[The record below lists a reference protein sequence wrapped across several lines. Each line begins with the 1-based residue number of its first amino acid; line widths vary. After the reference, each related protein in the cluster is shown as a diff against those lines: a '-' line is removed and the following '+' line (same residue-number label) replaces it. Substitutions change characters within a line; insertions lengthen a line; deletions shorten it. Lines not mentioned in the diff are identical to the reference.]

1 VNLRYKFDPN
11 RWRLGKPCKH
21 NHFWPGTE
29 LSLRSSY
36 VSPAGEAVPHCAAC
50 KGGDFWLLKF
60 VDESE
65 LDLPPKFRLGRPCP
79 HGHSWE
85 DTPFNLRYRR
95 GGHCLACEQAK
106 ESSYDPVRAH
116 AWYERNKEKHKQ
128 QQIKKRAER
137 KQDGRHQ
144 EWLDRTREA
153 RRLDKEKY
161 RRQQGRPTREEMRLR
176 ASLRKQTRFT
186 PSSTVAQLVHQQQLD
201 YWREHPDEHKQA
213 KGEERRVQWRLRYMT
228 DAQLRSYNREKT
240 RRRKARMRQSHQLQ
254 VRPRQI
260 RQRFAQFN
268 DSCAYCGATGDLHI
282 EHFIPVSKGGP
293 HVIGNIIPACQPCNY
308 SKRNYDPEEWY
319 HRQEFFSTARW
330 QLILQVLGK
339 KGASVHQLPLL

>member
-1 VNLRYKFDPN
+1 MRRVSTGGCRACEKNAGAWLSAFVDQEGLELPANLKLGKPCPYGHRWNGTPYTLRYKFKSKCQQCQLE
-11 RWRLGKPCKH
+11 RTGK
-21 NHFWPGTE
+21 
-29 LSLRSSY
+29 
-36 VSPAGEAVPHCAAC
+36 
-50 KGGDFWLLKF
+50 
-60 VDESE
+60 
-65 LDLPPKFRLGRPCP
+65 
-79 HGHSWE
+79 
-85 DTPFNLRYRR
+85 
-95 GGHCLACEQAK
+95 
-106 ESSYDPVRAH
+106 
-116 AWYERNKEKHKQ
+116 WYEKNKEKHKQ
-128 QQIKKRAER
+128 QTAQRYSET

-153 RRLDKEKY
+153 RRLDKEKC

-176 ASLRKQTRFT
+176 ASLREQLRFT
-186 PSSTVAQLVHQQQLD
+186 PSSTVAQRVHQQQVE
-201 YWREHPDEHKQA
+201 YWRDHPDEQKRA
-213 KGEERRVQWRLRYMT
+213 KNEKRRIQWRLRYLT
-228 DAQLRSYNREKT
+228 DSRLRCYNREKS

-260 RQRFAQFN
+260 RQRFAQF
-268 DSCAYCGATGDLHI
+268 DDACAYCGATGDLHI

-308 SKRNYDPEEWY
+308 SKRNHDPEEWY